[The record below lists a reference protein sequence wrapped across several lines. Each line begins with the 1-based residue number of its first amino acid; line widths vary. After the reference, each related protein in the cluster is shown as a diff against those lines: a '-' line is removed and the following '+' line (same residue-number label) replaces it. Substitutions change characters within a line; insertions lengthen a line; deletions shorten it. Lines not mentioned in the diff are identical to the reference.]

1 MPPYAELHTHSNF
14 SFLEG
19 ASHVDELVLRALDLG
34 YETLALTDHDGLHGA
49 MEFAQCARAW
59 GLRPITG
66 TEITLSP
73 LPRAGEGAGVR
84 AHLTLLCE
92 TPRGYA
98 NLCRLL
104 THAHLDHER
113 GKPCVEPDVLARHTE
128 GLIAL
133 SGCRRGEVPSL
144 VAAGKHHEAEAAARR
159 YAQWFGTENFFL
171 ELQNNLVYG
180 DIRRNRMLAELAGH
194 LNLGVV
200 ATGNV
205 HYHTRERHQL
215 QDVLVAIKNRTT
227 LDASH
232 QLRRENSEY
241 YLKSPGEMADLFAEF
256 PQAVA
261 NTQRIAERCRFDL
274 TDDLGYRFPDTPVPE
289 GETAESYLRA
299 ICRQEAVR
307 RYPRFTQQIEERLEQ
322 ELRLVEKHGLSGF
335 FLIHREI
342 LQLAH
347 AVAEEI
353 HGRPSHGPPGRGRGS
368 SVGSVICYLIGLSHI
383 DPIENNLFLG
393 RFLNEEMASVPDID
407 LDFPRD
413 IREKLILR
421 TYEHFGHDNVG
432 LVATFPTY
440 RIRGAI
446 REVGKALG
454 LPPAE
459 LDRLAKVSEGGSA
472 KDIRT
477 EMGRLDHY
485 RERLNASA
493 AGGWRLLADLSE
505 QIAGFPRH
513 ISQHVGGMV
522 ISSRPLIELVPLEQ
536 SAMEGRVLMQW
547 DKDSVDDARMIK
559 IDFLAL
565 GMLSAVDE
573 TLELIEEHR
582 GRRVDLSRIDFKDK
596 RVYDSICEADTMGV
610 FQIESRAQMQTLP
623 RVRPESLE
631 DLTVQV
637 AIIRPGP
644 IVGGSV
650 NPYIN
655 RRMKREDVTYDH
667 PSLEPALAETLGVIL
682 YQEQVLQVAMAL
694 AGFSAGQAESLRR
707 AMSRKRSQEAIGK
720 LKDEFIEGALG
731 QGVSRPVA
739 ERVFQ
744 KIAGFAEFGFPK
756 AHAAAF
762 GLLAYQTAWLRTYY
776 PTESLCALFNA
787 QPMGFYAPHVL
798 VNDGKRHGIVVL
810 PPDINESGANCT
822 VEEKTQ
828 NFQNNFGTEASIV
841 TPEALAF
848 QTNGHRQGE
857 NNSSDLRVTA
867 SGSLDCSPVFEKSRN
882 QKTRQNSAEE
892 TQKSPNKL
900 TPISN
905 FRSPIST
912 GQALSLTGTPT
923 GLAVR
928 IGLRYVRGVSEK
940 KGAKDIEDERIAR
953 GDFRSLF
960 DFIERTRA
968 KREVIENLIA
978 CGAFDSFGLER
989 RELIWQLGLVYRPEG
1004 RNTEQRQ
1011 LALALP
1017 TEQDMVQ
1024 LEPMT
1029 EWDKMRADYT
1039 ILGMSPNVHP
1049 MSLLRPRL
1057 NEGIASTAMVPSFE
1071 DGTSIEIAGLVV
1083 CRQRPETASG
1093 FIFMVI
1099 EDEVGLVNVVVKP
1112 DVYEAH
1118 RTLVRGEPFVIAR
1131 GELQRRDGV
1140 TNLIAQSFV
1149 SLTAGGLSPAAH
1161 NFGTGHGGR
1170 H

>member
-1 MPPYAELHTHSNF
+1 
-14 SFLEG
+14 
-19 ASHVDELVLRALDLG
+19 
-34 YETLALTDHDGLHGA
+34 
-49 MEFAQCARAW
+49 
-59 GLRPITG
+59 
-66 TEITLSP
+66 
-73 LPRAGEGAGVR
+73 
-84 AHLTLLCE
+84 
-92 TPRGYA
+92 
-98 NLCRLL
+98 
-104 THAHLDHER
+104 
-113 GKPCVEPDVLARHTE
+113 
-128 GLIAL
+128 LIAE
-133 SGCRRGEVPSL
+133 GRPR
-144 VAAGKHHEAEAAARR
+144 EAEAAARR
-159 YAQWFGTENFFL
+159 YAEWFGPENFFI
-171 ELQNNLVYG
+171 ELQNNLVYR
-180 DIRRNRMLAELAGH
+180 DVWRNRMLAELAEH
-194 LNLGVV
+194 LKLGVV

-205 HYHTRERHQL
+205 HYHTRERHRL
-215 QDVLVAIKNRTT
+215 QDALVAIKNRTT

-241 YLKSPGEMADLFAEF
+241 FLKPPAEMAQLFSDH
-256 PQAVA
+256 PQAIA

-274 TDDLGYRFPDTPVPE
+274 TCDLDYRFPETPVPE
-289 GETAESYLRA
+289 GETAESYLR
-299 ICRQEAVR
+299 ILCRQEAAR
-307 RYPRFTQQIEERLEQ
+307 RYPRFAREIEERLEQ
-322 ELRLVEKHGLSGF
+322 ELSLVERHKLSGF

-353 HGRPSHGPPGRGRGS
+353 RGRPSHGPPGRGRGS

-383 DPIENNLFLG
+383 DPIANNLFLG

-440 RIRGAI
+440 RIRSAI

-472 KDIRT
+472 KDLRT
-477 EMGRLDHY
+477 EMGRLEHY
-485 RERLNASA
+485 RERLNAPL
-493 AGGWRLLADLSE
+493 WRHLADLAE

-582 GRRVDLSRIDFKDK
+582 GKRVDLSRIDFKDD

-623 RVRPESLE
+623 RVQPRTLE

-655 RRMKREDVTYDH
+655 RRMKREPITFDH
-667 PSLEPALAETLGVIL
+667 PSLEPVLAETLGVIL
-682 YQEQVLQVAMAL
+682 YQEQVLQVAIAL

-707 AMSRKRSQEAIGK
+707 AMSRKRSHEAIGK
-720 LKDEFIEGALG
+720 LKEEFISGALG
-731 QGVSRPVA
+731 QGVSKAVA
-739 ERVFQ
+739 DRVFQ

-776 PTESLCALFNA
+776 PAESLCALFNA

-798 VNDGKRHGIVVL
+798 VNDGKRHGVQVL
-810 PPDINESGANCT
+810 PPDINISGANCT
-822 VEEKTQ
+822 VEEMGNGKGEMSIG
-828 NFQNNFGTEASIV
+828 GT
-841 TPEALAF
+841 L
-848 QTNGHRQGE
+848 
-857 NNSSDLRVTA
+857 
-867 SGSLDCSPVFEKSRN
+867 GSP
-882 QKTRQNSAEE
+882 AEVVA
-892 TQKSPNKL
+892 
-900 TPISN
+900 
-905 FRSPIST
+905 
-912 GQALSLTGTPT
+912 GVA

-928 IGLRYVRGVSEK
+928 IGLRYIRGLSEK
-940 KGAKDIEDERIAR
+940 KGAREIEDERKR
-953 GDFRSLF
+953 GGPFRSLF
-960 DFIERTRA
+960 DFIERTRV
-968 KREVIENLIA
+968 KRKVIENLIA
-978 CGAFDSFGLER
+978 CGAFDCFGLER
-989 RELIWQLGLVYRPEG
+989 RELVWQLGLVYRSEG

-1024 LEPMT
+1024 LQPMSD
-1029 EWDKMRADYT
+1029 WDKMRADYI

-1049 MSLLRPRL
+1049 MSFLRSRL
-1057 NEGIASTAMVPSFE
+1057 HEGIASTAMVPSLD
-1071 DGTSIEIAGLVV
+1071 DGASIEVAGLVV

-1099 EDEVGLVNVVVKP
+1099 EDEFGLVNVVVKP
-1112 DVYEAH
+1112 TVYETH
-1118 RTLVRGEPFVIAR
+1118 RTLVRGEPFVIIR

-1140 TNLIAQSFV
+1140 INLIAESFIP
-1149 SLTAGGLSPAAH
+1149 LTAGGLSPAAH